1 MFSCFMWYLI
11 PSPTRILVSRCGR
24 GQIQMTPLSYE
35 ETYRVLKTFH
45 IVCFITL
52 YVLPLC
58 VAGINYSLICRKLW
72 LRQIPGNVSDS
83 NRANAEKSK
92 RKVVRLLV
100 TVCVFFALCW
110 FPLYVNHYFWYVRHD
125 QIHLLPKEVEVIFTW
140 LSHANSAINP
150 CLYVVLNSEFRKK
163 LFATLVCYS
172 DVAPRPLPPQPIPLV
187 VRGRPLQL
195 EQHNRQHLE
204 GPVIG

>member
-1 MFSCFMWYLI
+1 
-11 PSPTRILVSRCGR
+11 
-24 GQIQMTPLSYE
+24 MTPLSYE